1 MTEFLIAVLAG
12 VVAGAIN
19 AIVGSGTLL
28 TYPFLLTVGLPPIVA
43 NGTNNVGLSVGGAA
57 SAWAYRA
64 ELKPRLRV
72 LALPMLLTV
81 SGAVVGSS
89 LVVRLPQRV
98 FVTVVPWLIL
108 GAVGLVALQPIVNRH
123 LARRAHHSIEPRRDL
138 PAWTGLLGVYG
149 GYFGA
154 GQGIMYMGVLGLR
167 YDDDMQQSNA
177 AKNLLAACGNV
188 MSAVVFIVA
197 GAWSWMFALAIGIG
211 SILGGYAGGR
221 FARRIPQ
228 QVLRLVVIGVG
239 VYAAAYLFIAY

>member
-1 MTEFLIAVLAG
+1 MTEFLVAVLAG
-12 VVAGAIN
+12 VFAGAIN

-28 TYPFLLTVGLPPIVA
+28 TYPFLLTLGLPPIVA

-64 ELKPRLRV
+64 ELRPRLRV
-72 LALPMLLTV
+72 LAVPMLLTV
-81 SGAVVGSS
+81 SGAVIGSS

-108 GAVGLVALQPIVNRH
+108 GAVVLVALQSVIVRR

-154 GQGIMYMGVLGLR
+154 VQGIMYMGVLGLR

-177 AKNLLAACGNV
+177 AKNLLAACGNL
-188 MSAVVFIVA
+188 I
-197 GAWSWMFALAIGIG
+197 
-211 SILGGYAGGR
+211 
-221 FARRIPQ
+221 
-228 QVLRLVVIGVG
+228 
-239 VYAAAYLFIAY
+239 

>member
-1 MTEFLIAVLAG
+1 MPEFLIAVGAG
-12 VVAGAIN
+12 IFAGAIN

-28 TYPFLLTVGLPPIVA
+28 TYPFLLAVGLPPVVA

-57 SAWAYRA
+57 SAWAYRE
-64 ELKPRLRV
+64 ELRPRMRV

-81 SGAVVGSS
+81 CGAVIGSS

-98 FVTVVPWLIL
+98 FTTVVPWLIL
-108 GAVGLVALQPIVNRH
+108 GAVVLVAVQPVIIRR
-123 LARRAHHSIEPRRDL
+123 LARREHHSIEPRRDL

-167 YDDDMQQSNA
+167 YDEDLQHANG
-177 AKNLLAACGNV
+177 AKNLLAASGNLI
-188 MSAVVFIVA
+188 SAVVFIAA
-197 GAWSWMFALAIGIG
+197 GAWSWAFALAIGLG
-211 SILGGYAGGR
+211 SILGGYVGGR

-228 QVLRLVVIGVG
+228 QSLRLIVIGVG
-239 VYAAAYLFIAY
+239 VYAAAYLFLAY